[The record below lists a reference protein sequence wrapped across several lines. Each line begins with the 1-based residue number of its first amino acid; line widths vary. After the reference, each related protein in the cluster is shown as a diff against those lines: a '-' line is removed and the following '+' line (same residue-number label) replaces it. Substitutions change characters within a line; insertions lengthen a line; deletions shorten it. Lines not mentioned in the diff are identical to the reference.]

1 MLWSRVTDY
10 KNQRPYKN
18 NAGHFFLHI
27 LLKIIILVNRIQNL
41 EIMKTIHYITLSIL
55 FFLSSCSSIQVNSD
69 YDDAV
74 DFSQYKTYAFH
85 KSGIDKAQISD
96 LDKKRILQAIDRELT
111 AKGLTKSETPDLLV
125 NLFTKER
132 EQISVN
138 QYNNNWGYGWGWGWN
153 PYLWGGQT
161 TVNSSIEGTLFID
174 LIDAQKKQ
182 LLWQGQGIGYL
193 PENRKE
199 KEETINA
206 FVAKILAQY
215 PPKK

>member
-1 MLWSRVTDY
+1 
-10 KNQRPYKN
+10 
-18 NAGHFFLHI
+18 
-27 LLKIIILVNRIQNL
+27 
-41 EIMKTIHYITLSIL
+41 MKTIHYITLSIL

-96 LDKKRILQAIDRELT
+96 LDKKRILRAIDRELT

-199 KEETINA
+199 KEETINT